1 VPSLAKLTAVELKRL
16 NSVLAPER
24 HQPFTT
30 LVSKGETLNK
40 LVFLVGGT
48 CVLEGPNAAG
58 KDTRDP

>member
-1 VPSLAKLTAVELKRL
+1 
-16 NSVLAPER
+16 VLAPER
-24 HQPFTT
+24 HQPLTT
-30 LVSKGETLNK
+30 LVSKGEVLNK